1 MPKAIITPDQDAV
14 ISEIEVSAPPDRV
27 FQALITR
34 EQALQWGTSDA
45 FQVIRWEME
54 ARVGGSWRFVSKE
67 KGSAREFD
75 HHGKVVEI
83 DPPRV
88 LAYTWFANW
97 HSDLAHETRVR
108 WELTPSSRGT
118 LVKVTHSGLA
128 KLPEA
133 CTAYSQGW
141 PGLLNAL
148 KTFSEKQTGALA

>member
-1 MPKAIITPDQDAV
+1 MANAIITPDKDAV
-14 ISEIEVSAPPDRV
+14 ISEVEIAAPLDRV

-34 EQALQWGTSDA
+34 DQALQWGKSDA
-45 FQVIRWEME
+45 FQVTRWEME
-54 ARVGGSWRFVSKE
+54 TRPGGSWRFVSKE
-67 KGSAREFD
+67 KGTSREFD

-97 HSDLAHETRVR
+97 HADPVHETKVR
-108 WELTPSSRGT
+108 WELTQTPHGT

-141 PGLLNAL
+141 PGLLEGL
-148 KTFSEKQTGALA
+148 RKFLEK